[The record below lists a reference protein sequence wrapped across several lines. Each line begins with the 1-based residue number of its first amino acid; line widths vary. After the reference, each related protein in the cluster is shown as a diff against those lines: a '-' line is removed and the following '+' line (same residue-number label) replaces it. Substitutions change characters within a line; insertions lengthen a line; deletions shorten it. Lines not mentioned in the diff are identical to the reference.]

1 MSQKL
6 VALLL
11 FSLLAW
17 GALHAQPDT
26 KGYKRVAE
34 QYFSLGKYPEALQN
48 YLLYQ
53 QNNPGDPDVKFRIGI
68 CYFET
73 SKPSEALQQFSSLQQ
88 EAKFSNPL
96 LYYYLGLCAHASYQ
110 FLDAINYYKEYLRKI
125 DNNNPQRAMVKD
137 QIRRCAFGLRIQ
149 QTKSSTLV
157 ENMGPAVNSSGDDFR
172 PIPSPNLGNKIY
184 FSSAR
189 EGNVGGLRDASG
201 KEAGMEGVFNSD
213 MFSTTQSGGVWAKPE
228 PMSFLLNSSRNDV
241 LLDFNKD
248 GTQLYYF
255 QGLTRFSGDIF
266 IDTFRARPEDRSLFS
281 PVFQGPVRPWEGDR
295 DLHFFQDTILLF
307 SSQRSGGFGG
317 FDLYL
322 SVFSKGFWSE
332 PQNLGPQIN
341 TSYDER
347 SPFLSI
353 DGRTLYFSTN
363 NPLRSLGG
371 FDVIRIYFDDA
382 SESWLD
388 PFNLGAPVNSAGD
401 DLDFRLSRDG
411 LRAYFSSTRKTG
423 YGGSDLYVAFF
434 RESQREQTRTLTPI
448 VFSQVRD
455 FKLEYARR
463 MGLVDDP
470 SAHFSEDQIE
480 KYFLEPLYYDDK
492 GEILTGRNMR
502 TLSTIA
508 DLMVRFPQLK
518 ILLTSHSDGTD
529 PSNVDLFFS
538 AKRAEAAADYLSRNG
553 VNQDHILIKAV
564 GKNYPKA
571 LPTVDGVPNTTG
583 LQLNRRIDITFLQTG
598 GLPLRIRVKAPE
610 VPEQMASQSWDFYAK
625 TIEGLSYKLQIA
637 VSPQMLTND
646 LLQRYPHPMIEKEIG
661 TGNYQ
666 YTVGLYKTF
675 KSASQLQQDLIRNGA
690 TSTRIIPY
698 LNGLRIEDA
707 QIASLTKDYPDLEN
721 LLQN

>member
-1 MSQKL
+1 MRQKL
-6 VALLL
+6 VTLFL

-17 GALHAQPDT
+17 GALHAQPDA

-34 QYFSLGKYPEALQN
+34 QYFGLEKYPEALQN

-53 QNNPGDPDVKFRIGI
+53 QNTPGDLDVKFRIGV

-73 SKPSEALQQFSSLQQ
+73 SKPAEALQQFSSLQQ
-88 EAKFSNPL
+88 EGKFSNPQ
-96 LYYYLGLCAHASYQ
+96 LYYYLGLCAHASFQ
-110 FLDAINYYKEYLRKI
+110 FLDAIHYYKEYLRKI

-137 QIRRCAFGLRIQ
+137 QIRRCAFGIRIQ
-149 QTKSSTLV
+149 QTKSSIIV
-157 ENMGPAVNSSGDDFR
+157 ENMGPTVNSAGDDFR

-184 FSSAR
+184 FSSTR
-189 EGNVGGLRDASG
+189 EGNVGGLRDLAGNEASI
-201 KEAGMEGVFNSD
+201 EGTYNSD
-213 MFSTTQSGGVWAKPE
+213 MFSTTQTGGTWDRPE
-228 PMSFLLNSSRNDV
+228 PMSFLLNSSRHDI

-255 QGLTRFSGDIF
+255 QGLIRFSGDIF

-281 PVFQGPVRPWEGDR
+281 PLFQGPVRPWEGDG

-307 SSQRSGGFGG
+307 SSQRPGGFGG

-322 SVFSKGFWSE
+322 SIFSKGFWSE
-332 PQNLGPQIN
+332 PLNLGPKVN
-341 TSYDER
+341 TNYDER
-347 SPFLSI
+347 TPFLSI

-371 FDVIRIYFDDA
+371 FDVIRVVYDDV
-382 SESWLD
+382 SEAWLD
-388 PFNLGAPVNSAGD
+388 PFNLGSPVNSAGD

-411 LRAYFSSTRKTG
+411 LRAYFSSTRRTG

-434 RESQREQTRTLTPI
+434 RESQREQTRTLTPV

-455 FKLEYARR
+455 FKLEYARQ

-470 SAHFSEDQIE
+470 SAHFPEDQIE
-480 KYFLEPLYYDDK
+480 KYFIEPLYYDEN

-529 PSNVDLFFS
+529 PGNVDLFFS
-538 AKRAEAAADYLSRNG
+538 AKRAEAAAEYLSRNG
-553 VNQDHILIKAV
+553 VNLDHILIKAV

-571 LPTVDGVPNTTG
+571 LSSMDGTPNTMG
-583 LQLNRRIDITFLQTG
+583 RQLNRRIDIAFLQTA

-646 LLQRYPHPMIEKEIG
+646 LLFRYPHPTIEKEMG

-666 YTVGLYKTF
+666 YSVGLYKTF

-690 TSTRIIPY
+690 ISTQIIPY
-698 LNGLRIEDA
+698 LGGIRIEDT
-707 QIASLTKDYPDLEN
+707 QIATLAKDYPDLEN